1 MGVDVTTDDI
11 FLCVSLFGLIVYSTT
26 DLLPFAI
33 SNYAEGISSVQRIQ
47 VNLSP
52 LELVNLEHM
61 HQFML
66 VGLSV

>member
-47 VNLSP
+47 VHLSP
-52 LELVNLEHM
+52 PELVILEPNH
-61 HQFML
+61 
-66 VGLSV
+66 